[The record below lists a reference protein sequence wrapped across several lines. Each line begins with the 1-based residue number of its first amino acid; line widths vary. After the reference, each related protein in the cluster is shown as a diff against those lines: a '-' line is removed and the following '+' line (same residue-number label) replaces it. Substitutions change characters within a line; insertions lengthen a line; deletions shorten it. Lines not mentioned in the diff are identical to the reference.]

1 MAISFSVAYS
11 QNLSKNGFFAKWVDK
26 GTLSLIIS
34 FNVHCIMRGRIAAAA
49 VGAKVAKNK
58 AQAAGAQQEAA
69 NQQQIDQLKAEQ
81 QKQIDE
87 LKQEQSKPQQSSGQE
102 DITQKLQK
110 LANLK
115 QQGLISEE
123 EYQKSKADLLAKL

>member
-1 MAISFSVAYS
+1 
-11 QNLSKNGFFAKWVDK
+11 
-26 GTLSLIIS
+26 
-34 FNVHCIMRGRIAAAA
+34 MRGRWAAAA
-49 VGAKVAKNK
+49 VGASVAKNK
-58 AQAAGAQQEAA
+58 AQAAGAQQQAA
-69 NQQQIDQLKAEQ
+69 NQKEMDQLKAEQ

-87 LKQEQSKPQQSSGQE
+87 LKQQQTKPQESSGQE

-123 EYQKSKADLLAKL
+123 EYEKSKADLLAKL

>member
-1 MAISFSVAYS
+1 
-11 QNLSKNGFFAKWVDK
+11 
-26 GTLSLIIS
+26 
-34 FNVHCIMRGRIAAAA
+34 MRGRFAAAA
-49 VGAKVAKNK
+49 VGASVAKNK
-58 AQAAGAQQEAA
+58 AQAAGAQQQAA
-69 NQQQIDQLKAEQ
+69 NQKEMDQLKAEQ

-87 LKQEQSKPQQSSGQE
+87 LKQQQTKPQESSGQE

>member
-1 MAISFSVAYS
+1 VI
-11 QNLSKNGFFAKWVDK
+11 
-26 GTLSLIIS
+26 
-34 FNVHCIMRGRIAAAA
+34 NVHSIMRGRIAAAA
-49 VGAKVAKNK
+49 VGSHVAKKK
-58 AQAAGAQQEAA
+58 AQAAGAQKEAA
-69 NQQQIDQLKAEQ
+69 NQKEIDDLKAEQ
-81 QKQIDE
+81 QKQLDE
-87 LKQEQSKPQQSSGQE
+87 LKQQESKPQQSSGQE

>member
-1 MAISFSVAYS
+1 
-11 QNLSKNGFFAKWVDK
+11 
-26 GTLSLIIS
+26 
-34 FNVHCIMRGRIAAAA
+34 MRGRWAAAA
-49 VGAKVAKNK
+49 VGAHVARSR
-58 AQAAGAQQEAA
+58 AGAEEQQQDAA
-69 NQQQIDQLKAEQ
+69 NQKEIDQLKADQ

-87 LKQEQSKPQQSSGQE
+87 LKQQQTKPQQSSGQE

>member
-1 MAISFSVAYS
+1 MINV
-11 QNLSKNGFFAKWVDK
+11 LS
-26 GTLSLIIS
+26 
-34 FNVHCIMRGRIAAAA
+34 IMRGRIASAA
-49 VGAKVAKNK
+49 VGAHIAKNR
-58 AQAAGAQQEAA
+58 AQAAGAQKEAA
-69 NQQQIDQLKAEQ
+69 NQKEIDDLKAEQ
-81 QKQIDE
+81 QKQMAE
-87 LKQEQSKPQQSSGQE
+87 LKQQESKPQQSSGQE

>member
-1 MAISFSVAYS
+1 
-11 QNLSKNGFFAKWVDK
+11 
-26 GTLSLIIS
+26 
-34 FNVHCIMRGRIAAAA
+34 MRGRIAAAA
-49 VGAKVAKNK
+49 VGAHVAKNK
-58 AQAAGAQQEAA
+58 AKAAGAEQQATD
-69 NQQQIDQLKAEQ
+69 QQQIDQQ

-87 LKQEQSKPQQSSGQE
+87 LKQQQSKPQQSSGQE

-123 EYQKSKADLLAKL
+123 EYEKSKADLLAKL

>member
-1 MAISFSVAYS
+1 MI
-11 QNLSKNGFFAKWVDK
+11 
-26 GTLSLIIS
+26 
-34 FNVHCIMRGRIAAAA
+34 NVHSIMRGRIASAA
-49 VGAKVAKNK
+49 VGAHVAKNR
-58 AQAAGAQQEAA
+58 AQAPGPQKEAA
-69 NQQQIDQLKAEQ
+69 NQKEIDDLKAEQ
-81 QKQIDE
+81 QKQIDA
-87 LKQEQSKPQQSSGQE
+87 LKQQQQQSKPEQSSGQE

>member
-1 MAISFSVAYS
+1 
-11 QNLSKNGFFAKWVDK
+11 
-26 GTLSLIIS
+26 
-34 FNVHCIMRGRIAAAA
+34 MRGRWAAAA
-49 VGAKVAKNK
+49 VGASVAKNK
-58 AQAAGAQQEAA
+58 AQAAGAQQQAA
-69 NQQQIDQLKAEQ
+69 NQKEMDQLKAEQ

-87 LKQEQSKPQQSSGQE
+87 LKQQQTKPQESSGQE

>member
-1 MAISFSVAYS
+1 
-11 QNLSKNGFFAKWVDK
+11 
-26 GTLSLIIS
+26 
-34 FNVHCIMRGRIAAAA
+34 MRGRIAAAA

-58 AQAAGAQQEAA
+58 AQVAGAQKEAA
-69 NQQQIDQLKAEQ
+69 DQQQIDQLKAEQ

-87 LKQEQSKPQQSSGQE
+87 LKQQQSKPQQSSGQE

>member
-1 MAISFSVAYS
+1 
-11 QNLSKNGFFAKWVDK
+11 
-26 GTLSLIIS
+26 
-34 FNVHCIMRGRIAAAA
+34 MRGRWAAAA
-49 VGAKVAKNK
+49 VGVSVAKNK
-58 AQAAGAQQEAA
+58 AQAAGAQQQAA
-69 NQQQIDQLKAEQ
+69 NQKEMDQLKAEQ

-87 LKQEQSKPQQSSGQE
+87 LKQQQTKPEQSSGQE

>member
-1 MAISFSVAYS
+1 MGR
-11 QNLSKNGFFAKWVDK
+11 QKLRGFKYV
-26 GTLSLIIS
+26 I
-34 FNVHCIMRGRIAAAA
+34 NVHGIMRGRIAAAA
-49 VGAKVAKNK
+49 VGAHVAKNK
-58 AQAAGAQQEAA
+58 AQAAGAQKEAA
-69 NQQQIDQLKAEQ
+69 DQKEIDDLKAEQ

-87 LKQEQSKPQQSSGQE
+87 LKQQQPNTAPQQTGQE

>member
-1 MAISFSVAYS
+1 M
-11 QNLSKNGFFAKWVDK
+11 
-26 GTLSLIIS
+26 
-34 FNVHCIMRGRIAAAA
+34 
-49 VGAKVAKNK
+49 GAKVAKNK
-58 AQAAGAQQEAA
+58 AQAAGAQKEAA
-69 NQQQIDQLKAEQ
+69 DQQQIDQLKAEQ

-87 LKQEQSKPQQSSGQE
+87 LKQQQSKPQQSSGQE

>member
-1 MAISFSVAYS
+1 
-11 QNLSKNGFFAKWVDK
+11 
-26 GTLSLIIS
+26 
-34 FNVHCIMRGRIAAAA
+34 MRGRIASAA
-49 VGAKVAKNK
+49 VGAHVAKNR
-58 AQAAGAQQEAA
+58 AQAAGAQKEAA
-69 NQQQIDQLKAEQ
+69 NQKEIDDLKAEQ
-81 QKQIDE
+81 QRQIDE
-87 LKQEQSKPQQSSGQE
+87 LKQQQQSKPEQSSGQE

>member
-1 MAISFSVAYS
+1 
-11 QNLSKNGFFAKWVDK
+11 
-26 GTLSLIIS
+26 
-34 FNVHCIMRGRIAAAA
+34 MRGRFAAAA
-49 VGAKVAKNK
+49 VGASVAKNK
-58 AQAAGAQQEAA
+58 AQTAGAQQQAA
-69 NQQQIDQLKAEQ
+69 DQQQIDQLKAEQ

-87 LKQEQSKPQQSSGQE
+87 LKQQQSKPQQSSGQE

>member
-1 MAISFSVAYS
+1 
-11 QNLSKNGFFAKWVDK
+11 
-26 GTLSLIIS
+26 
-34 FNVHCIMRGRIAAAA
+34 MRGRWAAAA
-49 VGAKVAKNK
+49 VGASVAKNK
-58 AQAAGAQQEAA
+58 AQSAAAQQQAA
-69 NQQQIDQLKAEQ
+69 NQKERPNKKQSNNNRNLTQQHNKLNT
-81 QKQIDE
+81 
-87 LKQEQSKPQQSSGQE
+87 GQE